1 MIYDLFSF
9 VGNCL
14 SLSLM
19 THLWALTSSFRA
31 HDIQLQV
38 GSALSDPYLSF
49 AAALNGLAGPLHGLA
64 NQVYAQFVALDLVCR
79 ILLKRTHCA
88 IQHMLQIIFKSIF
101 SLCELTIVNM

>member
-1 MIYDLFSF
+1 MTYFLLLAIAS
-9 VGNCL
+9 L

-64 NQVYAQFVALDLVCR
+64 NQVCSVCCTGSSLPHPAKQGFTALH
-79 ILLKRTHCA
+79 T
-88 IQHMLQIIFKSIF
+88 QNMSQIIFGRRNIMF
-101 SLCELTIVNM
+101 LPFLN

>member
-1 MIYDLFSF
+1 MTYFLLLAIAS
-9 VGNCL
+9 L